1 MLFAGITVIISLMGL
16 YLMGLSFVQGVALA
30 SSFGV
35 AMMMA
40 GSLTLLPALLGL
52 VGNRIDNTTWAALTA
67 AGIAVVGRFIGVTTG
82 QDLVYLAGFALAIVF
97 FALSFA
103 VKPLRRLVPHRVER
117 PKEQRFWYRWSRF
130 IQHRP
135 WPSALGAV
143 PLLLVLAVPLFPIRL
158 GFGDYGNY
166 QEDQTVRRAYDL
178 IAEGFD
184 PGTNGPL
191 FVTVEGVTA
200 SDVAALGSFVGTL
213 NGVDN
218 VAFTARNPIAD
229 NLALVIVYPGSTPRT
244 KRRASSSSIC
254 ATR

>member
-40 GSLTLLPALLGL
+40 GSLTLLPALLGP
-52 VGNRIDNTTWAALTA
+52 VGNRIDDTTWAALTA
-67 AGIAVVGRFIGVTTG
+67 AGIAVVGAFIGVTTG
-82 QDLVYLAGFALAIVF
+82 QGLVYLAGFALAIVF

-143 PLLLVLAVPLFPIRL
+143 VLLLVLAVPLFSIRL
-158 GFGDYGNY
+158 GCGDYGDY
-166 QEDQTVRRAYDL
+166 QEDQTVR
-178 IAEGFD
+178 
-184 PGTNGPL
+184 
-191 FVTVEGVTA
+191 
-200 SDVAALGSFVGTL
+200 
-213 NGVDN
+213 
-218 VAFTARNPIAD
+218 
-229 NLALVIVYPGSTPRT
+229 
-244 KRRASSSSIC
+244 
-254 ATR
+254 